1 MPISRNILFLCCG
14 LFVPA
19 GAFAGQDH
27 PIPARES
34 LDLFRLP
41 PNVRIELVAAEPE
54 VIDPVALAF
63 DARGRM
69 YVVEMRNYPEDTNGD
84 GIIAL
89 LEDMDH
95 DGYFEK
101 RTVFADGF
109 DFPNGVMPWKAG
121 VLVTCAPNLYFLKD
135 TDGDGRADSREA
147 VLQGFALGGSTQLRV
162 SHPMLGMDNWIY
174 LTNGLSGGEITTPAH
189 PDRPAVK
196 MGSLDGRYHPLTGA
210 FETTAG
216 QAQFGQAFDALGN
229 KFVCS
234 NRKHIEHVVLQLED
248 LARNPYLD
256 FSQTVAEIPDHGA
269 AARIYA
275 ISEARTTAYAHAGT
289 FTAACGLVIYL
300 GDALPPDYYGDG
312 FVCDPTANI
321 VHRDQLEPKGP
332 TFAAVRAEHDREF
345 LATTDNWCRPVF
357 LANGPDGALYLCD
370 MYRKTIEHPTYLPE
384 EIRAVTDFEAGK
396 DRGRIYRIVSADSA
410 SRTSFFENVALF
422 EGASS
427 QTLCKALGHANGWVA
442 DTAQRLILEKLSS
455 DDAPLLREAALR
467 IENPSTQRIRA
478 LYLLDEL
485 KQADEQLIVGL
496 SADPVAP
503 MREHAL
509 RIARRSRIEKSA
521 LLHRNSDWS
530 SDSEPRV
537 RFVAALALGEIESDS
552 ATELLG
558 AILER
563 DFEDPWIRAAVLSSS
578 KGRAGAL
585 AERMLASPNDSGAY
599 SVLMASLGRMVA
611 LAEPAERTMHFV
623 TALLEIEPGEMS
635 DWKLASLRGICE
647 GVHRNKAFG
656 DGVPAFEWLL
666 TALPMHGVEQADR
679 LGAVLDQAARIAGD
693 ASLPVSKRKHA
704 VELLGYCG
712 YDRAGDVLGGL
723 LTAQTHPELQSA
735 AVRSLT
741 LTGDNRIA
749 QLFTADGVWGALP
762 QTVRSAAASALLVN
776 VERAKVLLDSIE
788 RGDVEPWTIEPS
800 ARSRLQNFSDDAIR
814 KRADAAFAA
823 VKPENRKEVFEQYKD
838 ALALTP
844 DPASGA
850 AVFKELCSSCHSFQG
865 IGFQVGPDLTDI
877 KSQPNESILMHIL
890 MPNWLLV
897 EGFENVVIETAEFE
911 TYSGIIVAQNES
923 SVTIRCAYG
932 VEKTV
937 PRTDIANLRAIGA
950 SLMPEELEKGMT
962 KQQMRDLIGY
972 LKGEGAPR
980 Q

>member
-1 MPISRNILFLCCG
+1 MLFSRNIVVLCCG
-14 LFVPA
+14 LFVLS
-19 GAFAGQDH
+19 GAFADQDN
-27 PIPARES
+27 PIPASES

-41 PNVRIELVAAEPE
+41 PKVRIELVAAEPE
-54 VIDPVALAF
+54 VTDPVALAF
-63 DARGRM
+63 DERGRM
-69 YVVEMRNYPEDTNGD
+69 YVVEMRNYPEDTDSN

-89 LEDMDH
+89 LEDTDH
-95 DGYFEK
+95 DGYYEK

-109 DFPNGVMPWKAG
+109 DFPNGVMPWRGG
-121 VLVTCAPNLYFLKD
+121 VLVTCAPNLYLLKD
-135 TDGDGRADSREA
+135 TDGDGRADKRDV

-162 SHPMLGMDNWIY
+162 SHPMLGIDNWVY
-174 LTNGLSGGEITTPAH
+174 LTNGLSGGEVSSPAQ

-196 MGSLDGRYHPLTGA
+196 MGSLDGRYHPLTGV

-216 QAQFGQAFDALGN
+216 QAQFGQAFDAYGN

-234 NRKHIEHVVLQLED
+234 NRKHIEHVVLQAED

-256 FSQTVAEIPDHGA
+256 FSQTVAEIPAHGP

-275 ISEARTTAYAHAGT
+275 LSEARTTAYAHAGT
-289 FTAACGLVIYL
+289 FTAACGLTIYL
-300 GDALPPDYYGDG
+300 GNALPPDYYGDG

-321 VHRDQLEPKGP
+321 VHRDKLEPEGP
-332 TFAAVRAEHDREF
+332 TFAAKRAEHDREF

-384 EIRAVTDFEAGK
+384 EIRAVTDFKAGK
-396 DRGRIYRIVSADSA
+396 DRGRIYRIVSAESDV
-410 SRTSFFENVALF
+410 RTSFSENVALF

-455 DDAPLLREAALR
+455 DDAAFLREAALR

-485 KQADEQLIVGL
+485 KHADEQLIVRL
-496 SADPVAP
+496 SADPVSP
-503 MREHAL
+503 VREHAL
-509 RIARRSRIEKSA
+509 RIARRSLIDKSA
-521 LLHRNSDWS
+521 LLHRNSGWS

-537 RFVAALALGEIESDS
+537 RFVAALALGEIESDT

-558 AILER
+558 AILVR
-563 DFEDPWIRAAVLSSS
+563 DYEDPWIRAAVLSSS

-585 AERMLASPNDSGAY
+585 AERMLASPNDSEAY
-599 SVLMASLGRMVA
+599 STLMASLGRMVA
-611 LAEPAERTMHFV
+611 MAEPEERTLHFV
-623 TALLEIEPGEMS
+623 TALLENGPGEMP

-656 DGVPAFEWLL
+656 NGVPAFELLL
-666 TALPMHGVEQADR
+666 TALRTHGVEQSER
-679 LGAVLDQAARIAGD
+679 LEAILDQAGRIAGD
-693 ASLPVSKRKHA
+693 ASLPVSERKHA

-712 YDRAGDVLGGL
+712 YDRAGDVLGAL
-723 LTAQTHPELQSA
+723 LTAQTPPELQSS
-735 AVRSLT
+735 AVQSLT

-749 QLFTADGVWGALP
+749 QLFTAGGVWGALP
-762 QTVRSAAASALLVN
+762 QSVRSAAASALLVN
-776 VERAKVLLDSIE
+776 VERAQILLDSIE
-788 RGDVEPWTIEPS
+788 RGEVEPWTIEPS
-800 ARSRLQNFSDDAIR
+800 ARSRLQSFGDEAIR
-814 KRADAAFAA
+814 KRADAAFAS
-823 VKPENRKEVFEQYKD
+823 VKSEDRKAVFEQYKD
-838 ALALTP
+838 ALILTP

-850 AVFKELCSSCHSFQG
+850 AIFKEFCSSCHSFQG
-865 IGFQVGPDLTDI
+865 VGFQVGPDLTDI

-897 EGFENVVIETAEFE
+897 EGFENVVIETADFE
-911 TYSGIIVAQNES
+911 TFSGIIVAQNEA

-937 PRTDIANLRAIGA
+937 PRTDIASMRAVGT

-972 LKGEGAPR
+972 LKGEGTPSR
-980 Q
+980 